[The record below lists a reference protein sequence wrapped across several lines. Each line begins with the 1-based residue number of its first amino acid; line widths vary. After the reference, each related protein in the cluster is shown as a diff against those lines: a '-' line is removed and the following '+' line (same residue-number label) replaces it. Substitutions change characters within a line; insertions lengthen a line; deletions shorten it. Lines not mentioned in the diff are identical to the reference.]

1 MHSPLEA
8 NRTGSLRMVKVIA
21 SNRASRRLLSSSPAQ
36 TDRLRFCSSTGKTF
50 YSLLS
55 SSFLFFS
62 SLLLPRPALR
72 LYELLLCLL
81 RVPRVFVSSKELWID
96 LSFLFS
102 FFPSWNSAHFLRLL
116 YCADAARWKATPLP
130 LFFPP
135 LPFFSTLK
143 PLEFSASL
151 HPTVVCVCVCFCVC
165 MTAFSICSWHTSF
178 QSSDYLK

>member
-1 MHSPLEA
+1 MLQSTNFSSMFFFFRSLWRRVTLLRACKQIRTTCCLSLIFCLPCYRLTRQNILFVNVLKKKIRIHFLSIRKRFAPRMHSPLEA

-21 SNRASRRLLSSSPAQ
+21 STRASRRLLSSSPAQ

-81 RVPRVFVSSKELWID
+81 RVPRVFVSSKEL
-96 LSFLFS
+96 
-102 FFPSWNSAHFLRLL
+102 
-116 YCADAARWKATPLP
+116 
-130 LFFPP
+130 
-135 LPFFSTLK
+135 
-143 PLEFSASL
+143 
-151 HPTVVCVCVCFCVC
+151 
-165 MTAFSICSWHTSF
+165 
-178 QSSDYLK
+178 